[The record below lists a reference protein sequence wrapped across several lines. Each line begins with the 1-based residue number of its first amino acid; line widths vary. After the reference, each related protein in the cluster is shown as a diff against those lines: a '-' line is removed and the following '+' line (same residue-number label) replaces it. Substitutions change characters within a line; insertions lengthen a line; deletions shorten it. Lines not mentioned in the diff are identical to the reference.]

1 MRVAALL
8 PALIAPTLGYSVKRD
23 GKSVIESLSTIS
35 EQLKTM
41 NATLDTI
48 NGGPNDLENALAFH
62 NEATQLEK
70 EIQTATSTA
79 KDSAAFSSE
88 ESSDV
93 AYSVV
98 GLTHLIYPVL
108 SKTTSK
114 RDIFIKFEVT
124 GLVLDEVGRLQNL
137 TEIFGTTLTEKFV
150 KPIRDVAP
158 LLISAIDF
166 HFYDTL
172 QAYS

>member
-1 MRVAALL
+1 MQFGAFLTV
-8 PALIAPTLGYSVKRD
+8 LIAPTLGHLVKRD
-23 GKSVIESLSTIS
+23 GKSVIDSLSTIS
-35 EQLKTM
+35 DQLKTM
-41 NATLDTI
+41 NTTLDTI
-48 NGGPNDLENALAFH
+48 NGGPNDLENALGFQ

-70 EIQTATSTA
+70 DIQTATDTA
-79 KDSAAFSSE
+79 KDSASFSDQ

-98 GLTHLIYPVL
+98 GLTQIIYPVL

-114 RDIFIKFEVT
+114 RDIFIDLEVT
-124 GLVLDEVGRLQNL
+124 SLVLDEIGRLQNL
-137 TEIFGTTLTEKFV
+137 TDAFGTTLTEKFV
-150 KPIRDVAP
+150 KPVREVAP

-166 HFYDTL
+166 HFYETL